1 MDVTFD
7 EIFSCLL
14 KCYED
19 DQSQD
24 IDKLIQE
31 KCKEWN
37 LPEDQIMLLKET
49 NEFIENFT
57 KYAESLDKARVEGWT
72 RKRWFLNEM
81 DRIVKDRSQEDKSMI
96 MSFISD
102 TNESILE
109 DSISEANE
117 LIDETKEKE

>member
-1 MDVTFD
+1 MNGTFD
-7 EIFSCLL
+7 EIFNYLL

-37 LPEDQIMLLKET
+37 LPEDQIILLKET
-49 NEFIENFT
+49 NEIIENFT
-57 KYAESLDKARVEGWT
+57 KYAESLDKARAEGWT

>member
-1 MDVTFD
+1 MNGTFD
-7 EIFSCLL
+7 EIFNYLL

-37 LPEDQIMLLKET
+37 LPEDQIILLKET
-49 NEFIENFT
+49 NEIIENFT
-57 KYAESLDKARVEGWT
+57 KYAESLDKARAEGWT

-81 DRIVKDRSQEDKSMI
+81 DRIVKDRSEEDKSMI